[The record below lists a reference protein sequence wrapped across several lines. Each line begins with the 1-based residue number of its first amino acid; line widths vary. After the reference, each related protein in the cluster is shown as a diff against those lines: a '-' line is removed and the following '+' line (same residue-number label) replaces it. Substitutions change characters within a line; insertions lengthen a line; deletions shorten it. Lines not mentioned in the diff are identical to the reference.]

1 MALTP
6 EEADKIKEHLLK
18 QLGNFPEDK
27 REQIKEQVESM
38 TASQVEDFVQQNSL
52 THLGSCIFCSIVE
65 GKNPSFKIAE
75 DEDNLAILE
84 INPISK
90 GNTLIVPK
98 KHSNKISESSKE
110 FTKKVVDRIKKK
122 YDPKEIQVV
131 EKSIMEHQLVEI
143 IPIYGDETDRKPAS
157 AEKLK
162 EIQEEI
168 LKPIEKKVEPKE
180 DTIVEEVKKEE
191 IVRLKPRIPN

>member
-1 MALTP
+1 MALTK
-6 EEADKIKEHLLK
+6 EEAEKIKEHLLK

-27 REQIKEQVESM
+27 REQIREQVESM
-38 TASQVEDFVQQNSL
+38 TQDQVENFVQQNNL
-52 THLGSCIFCSIVE
+52 THLGSCIFCSIVQ

-75 DEDNLAILE
+75 DNENIAILE

-98 KHSNKISESSKE
+98 KHSNKILDSSKE
-110 FTKKVVDRIKKK
+110 FTKKVVERIKQK
-122 YDPKEIQVV
+122 YNPKEIQVV
-131 EKSIMEHQLVEI
+131 EKNITDHQIVEI
-143 IPIYGDETDRKPAS
+143 MPIFGDETERKPAS
-157 AEKLK
+157 AEDLK
-162 EIQEEI
+162 KIQEEI

-191 IVRLKPRIPN
+191 IIRLKPRIPN